1 MKFQT
6 TGLLMKMYRKIKL
19 LKILLILLILIG
31 VQKAVY
37 AGQQISGD
45 DPIKIKELQIERKKK
60 ELLIL
65 QKRIAE
71 ELKKLQQIKEYIK
84 EKLDEIKRMET
95 DRYMQLAN
103 LYASIPPK
111 NAGKIME
118 ELDPK
123 TAAKIMLYMDKK
135 KAGIIWGFI
144 DPKKACQITKE
155 MVRLK

>member
-1 MKFQT
+1 
-6 TGLLMKMYRKIKL
+6 MKMYRGKGIL
-19 LKILLILLILIG
+19 VFFLAMLMLMVMSSEGYTGQLKGNNL
-31 VQKAVY
+31 
-37 AGQQISGD
+37 
-45 DPIKIKELQIERKKK
+45 IKIKELQIERRKK

-65 QKRIAE
+65 QKRISE

-84 EKLDEIKRMET
+84 EKLDEIKSMET
-95 DRYMQLAN
+95 ERYMQLAN

-111 NAGKIME
+111 KAGKIME

-135 KAGIIWGFI
+135 KAGIICGFI

>member
-1 MKFQT
+1 MSR
-6 TGLLMKMYRKIKL
+6 YRKNRL
-19 LKILLILLILIG
+19 LVFSLLLLILIG
-31 VQKAVY
+31 ADRIAYTEQLR
-37 AGQQISGD
+37 GGD
-45 DPIKIKELQIERKKK
+45 PVKIKELQIERRKK
-60 ELLIL
+60 ELLVL

-71 ELKKLQQIKEYIK
+71 ELKKIQQIKNYIK

-95 DRYMQLAN
+95 ERYMQLAN

-118 ELDPK
+118 QLDPK

-155 MVRLK
+155 MVRLR

>member
-1 MKFQT
+1 MKSQT
-6 TGLLMKMYRKIKL
+6 LSLLMKMCKRKGIL
-19 LKILLILLILIG
+19 VFFLAMLMLMVMSNMAYTGQLK
-31 VQKAVY
+31 
-37 AGQQISGD
+37 GD
-45 DPIKIKELQIERKKK
+45 DPLKLKELQIERREK
-60 ELLIL
+60 ELLLL
-65 QKRIAE
+65 QKRIEE

-95 DRYMQLAN
+95 ERYMQLAN

-118 ELDPK
+118 QLDPK